1 MSVAGRERRGRRG
14 AAGRDRRGVGAKRG
28 VGAGVLVALVAAV
41 PAAASGTSESE
52 ILDAL
57 EVRGEPGATIGPVRP
72 RQAAGG
78 YVAKVLYRV
87 QARRSPT
94 RRGRVVWNVNTESLY
109 SRNATRL
116 MVLGARRDARGRPW
130 LEVQLPV
137 RPNGTT
143 GWIPADAALVR
154 RSGWFVRVRL
164 RPRTVSVFR
173 AGRLVRRTRAVVGTS
188 RTPTPQG
195 LFAIYEKA
203 RRSDPE
209 DFLGPWALHLTAF
222 SEVLYN
228 FGGGPGRVA
237 IHGRGPESRAQA
249 GLGTAASHGCIRV
262 DNGPIRRM
270 AGRLPPGTPV
280 RITGR

>member
-1 MSVAGRERRGRRG
+1 M
-14 AAGRDRRGVGAKRG
+14 
-28 VGAGVLVALVAAV
+28 GAGALVALVAAA
-41 PAAASGTSESE
+41 PAPASEASQAEV
-52 ILDAL
+52 LDAL
-57 EVRGEPGATIGPVRP
+57 EVVGEPGASIGPVRP
-72 RQAAGG
+72 RRAAGG

-87 QARRSPT
+87 TARRSPA
-94 RRGRVVWNVNTESLY
+94 RRGRVVWRVSTESLY

-130 LEVQLPV
+130 LQVQLPI
-137 RPNGTT
+137 RPNGAT

-154 RSGWFVRVRL
+154 RTRWFVRVRL

-173 AGRLVRRTRAVVGTS
+173 AGRLVKRVRAVVGTS

-249 GLGTAASHGCIRV
+249 RLGSAASHGCIRV
-262 DNGPIRRM
+262 DNRPIRWM
-270 AGRLPPGTPV
+270 AGRLPAGTPV

>member
-1 MSVAGRERRGRRG
+1 MSGAGRGRRG
-14 AAGRDRRGVGAKRG
+14 WRGAAGPARSGVSVRRGA
-28 VGAGVLVALVAAV
+28 GAGALVALVAAV
-41 PAAASGTSESE
+41 PAAASPASESKV
-52 ILDAL
+52 LNAL
-57 EVRGEPGATIGPVRP
+57 KVEGRPGASIGPVRP
-72 RQAAGG
+72 RRAEGG

-87 QARRSPT
+87 PARRSPA
-94 RRGRVVWNVNTESLY
+94 RRARVVSRVSTESLY

-116 MVLGARRDARGRPW
+116 MVLRARRDAGGRPW
-130 LEVQLPV
+130 LQVQLPI
-137 RPNGTT
+137 RPNGAT

-154 RSGWFVRVRL
+154 PTRWFVRVRL

-173 AGRLVRRTRAVVGTS
+173 AGRRVKRVRAVVGTS

-237 IHGRGPESRAQA
+237 IHGRGPESRAAA

-262 DNGPIRRM
+262 DNRPIRWM
-270 AGRLPPGTPV
+270 AGRLPAGTPV
-280 RITGR
+280 HITGR

>member
-1 MSVAGRERRGRRG
+1 M
-14 AAGRDRRGVGAKRG
+14 
-28 VGAGVLVALVAAV
+28 GAGVLVALVAAV
-41 PAAASGTSESE
+41 PATASGTSESE

-87 QARRSPT
+87 QARRSPG
-94 RRGRVVWNVNTESLY
+94 RGRVVSRVSTESLY

-173 AGRLVRRTRAVVGTS
+173 AGRLVRGTRAVVGTS

-228 FGGGPGRVA
+228 FGGGTGRVA